1 MLGSFFIVFSFLPTK
16 VIGFLYWKIFFLVLI
31 IIINR
36 FLFLFKKIIGLD
48 RARPTIGICF
58 YRD

>member
-1 MLGSFFIVFSFLPTK
+1 M
-16 VIGFLYWKIFFLVLI
+16 IGFLYWKIFFLVLI

-36 FLFLFKKIIGLD
+36 ILFLFKKIVRLD
-48 RARPTIGICF
+48 RARSTIGICF

>member
-1 MLGSFFIVFSFLPTK
+1 MPGSFFIVFSFLPTK
-16 VIGFLYWKIFFLVLI
+16 VIGFLYWKMLFLVLI

-36 FLFLFKKIIGLD
+36 FLFLLIKIVRLD
-48 RARPTIGICF
+48 RARSTIGICF

>member
-1 MLGSFFIVFSFLPTK
+1 MPGSFFIVFSFLPTK

-36 FLFLFKKIIGLD
+36 ILFLFKKIVRLD
-48 RARPTIGICF
+48 RARSTIGICF